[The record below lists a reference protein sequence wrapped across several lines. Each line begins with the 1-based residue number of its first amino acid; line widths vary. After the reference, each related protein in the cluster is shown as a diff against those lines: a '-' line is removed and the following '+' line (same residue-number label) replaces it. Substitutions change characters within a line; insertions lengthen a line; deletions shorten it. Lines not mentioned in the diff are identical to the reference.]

1 MGHGRIGKR
10 LGWQVYTQELLE
22 FHCAN
27 EVARQS
33 VLADVPGDA
42 AAVAVGADRVAQALQ
57 AERSLAAARIA
68 EKYRAYVVLKGHRS
82 MVCSPDGSQYVNKS
96 GNAGLAGAGSGDVL
110 SGIIGSLLAQ
120 GIAAEE
126 AVRGAD
132 IVVTATFAKDPVIE
146 DSWIEAGTRGVHI
159 NAMGSNRANRRE
171 IPSDLVARAN
181 VIACDSI
188 DQAKIEAGDLI
199 MAPVDWNDSRIV
211 ELSTI
216 EKRPAGNPLTI
227 FESLGLGVEDVVAAA
242 WVYEKLR

>member
-1 MGHGRIGKR
+1 MCSSD
-10 LGWQVYTQELLE
+10 LE
-22 FHCAN
+22 
-27 EVARQS
+27 
-33 VLADVPGDA
+33 D
-42 AAVAVGADRVAQALQ
+42 AVA
-57 AERSLAAARIA
+57 
-68 EKYRAYVVLKGHRS
+68 
-82 MVCSPDGSQYVNKS
+82 
-96 GNAGLAGAGSGDVL
+96 
-110 SGIIGSLLAQ
+110 
-120 GIAAEE
+120 
-126 AVRGAD
+126 GAD
-132 IVVTATFAKDPVIE
+132 IVVTATFSGEPVVESAWIKDGAHV
-146 DSWIEAGTRGVHI
+146 

-242 WVYEKLR
+242 WVYEKLK